1 MAYNGWSNYETW
13 NLHLWLSNDE
23 GSQAMAE
30 ELCQGVELHEAADR
44 LQHWAD
50 EYVAGLGLAPSFA
63 SDLLVA
69 SLSSVDWHEL
79 AEAFR

>member
-1 MAYNGWSNYETW
+1 MAYNGWANYETW

-23 GSQAMAE
+23 GSQAMAQ
-30 ELCQGVELHEAADR
+30 ELCQGVELYEAADR
-44 LQHWAD
+44 LKDWAD
-50 EYVAGLGLAPSFA
+50 EYVEGLGLAPSFA

-69 SLSSVDWHEL
+69 SLSSVDWREL

>member
-1 MAYNGWSNYETW
+1 MSYNGWSNYETW

-23 GSQAMAE
+23 SSQALAQ

-44 LQHWAD
+44 LKDWAE
-50 EYVAGLGLAPSFA
+50 EYVEGLGLAPSFA

-79 AEAFR
+79 AGAFR

>member
-1 MAYNGWSNYETW
+1 MSYNGWSNYETW

-30 ELCQGVELHEAADR
+30 DLCQGVERHEAADR
-44 LQHWAD
+44 LKDWAD
-50 EYVAGLGLAPSFA
+50 EYVEGLGLAPSFA

-69 SLSSVDWHEL
+69 ALSSVDWHEL